1 MTYVYVI
8 HSATANDFY
17 YGRTNDLKRRVRE
30 HNDGGKKYTSK
41 VDDWKL
47 VYYEAYAAESD
58 AKDREE
64 KLKGY
69 GAAYGHLKNR
79 IEDSIDKTT

>member
-1 MTYVYVI
+1 MIFITEELMIWSVVCVNTT
-8 HSATANDFY
+8 TA
-17 YGRTNDLKRRVRE
+17 
-30 HNDGGKKYTSK
+30 KKYTSK

-79 IEDSIDKTT
+79 IEDSIDKVT